1 MFNDAVTHDFAI
13 AKPSMRLQVV
23 GFPTHDDL
31 FINRRG
37 CYIELAFFPAWKRFK
52 CMEESTG
59 SYIL

>member
-23 GFPTHDDL
+23 GLPTHDDL

-37 CYIELAFFPAWKRFK
+37 CYIELAFFPALGK